1 MTVYV
6 FASQMAGYRDIRLI
20 WKLRA
25 SIFGVV
31 PGRTTR
37 LVRQTGLDG
46 DAIVHTAARDD
57 AASNECALATPG
69 PSGPFLW
76 AIAQYGVRTKK
87 RPAMANK
94 QWVWMWDKQRHK
106 TGQRCLPGSGCTLGR
121 QTEGLQQQ
129 ATRCDTAV
137 AGLWAAKTKGAFRCQ
152 ETRNNATQQW
162 MPRGAC
168 TYMSPTLAVPTSGR
182 ERAG

>member
-1 MTVYV
+1 VV
-6 FASQMAGYRDIRLI
+6 AGGGGGGMAGVRCGALDDDEDNQHL
-20 WKLRA
+20 
-25 SIFGVV
+25 VV
-31 PGRTTR
+31 
-37 LVRQTGLDG
+37 L
-46 DAIVHTAARDD
+46 
-57 AASNECALATPG
+57 
-69 PSGPFLW
+69 
-76 AIAQYGVRTKK
+76 
-87 RPAMANK
+87 
-94 QWVWMWDKQRHK
+94 
-106 TGQRCLPGSGCTLGR
+106 TLGR

>member
-6 FASQMAGYRDIRLI
+6 FARQMAGYRDIRLI

-87 RPAMANK
+87 RLTGKQTMGLDVGQAAAQNWSEVLTR
-94 QWVWMWDKQRHK
+94 QWVHPWK
-106 TGQRCLPGSGCTLGR
+106 TNGGP
-121 QTEGLQQQ
+121 
-129 ATRCDTAV
+129 AA
-137 AGLWAAKTKGAFRCQ
+137 AGDPL
-152 ETRNNATQQW
+152 
-162 MPRGAC
+162 
-168 TYMSPTLAVPTSGR
+168 
-182 ERAG
+182 